1 MNNTKSKSG
10 IQLGDLVLC
19 NFDTVAFAHTKLSG
33 LHYGIVLE
41 KSVQTKA
48 NTKWIVSVLGTYMF
62 LPEDKETNRWF
73 ASQGKP
79 KTKQNKIT
87 HKISQSKRIQNVKS

>member
-1 MNNTKSKSG
+1 MNNTKSIKG

-41 KSVQTKA
+41 KSVQTRDP
-48 NTKWIVSVLGTYMF
+48 TKWIVSVLGKYMY
-62 LPEDKETNRWF
+62 LPERYFSLVTATSVAE
-73 ASQGKP
+73 
-79 KTKQNKIT
+79 
-87 HKISQSKRIQNVKS
+87 